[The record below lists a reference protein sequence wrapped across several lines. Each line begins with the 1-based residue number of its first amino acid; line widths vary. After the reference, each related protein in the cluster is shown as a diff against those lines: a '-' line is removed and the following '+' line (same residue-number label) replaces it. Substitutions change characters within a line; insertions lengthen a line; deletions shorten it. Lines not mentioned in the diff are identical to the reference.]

1 MVRVSPLIYFGVALI
16 FATLITF
23 IDVVLNIHFLDIGD
37 RVNYL
42 ARAISGAFYY
52 DNFSLLTFFISLR
65 DEPLFSL
72 IFFFMDQLGIPD
84 VASVRTIIFL
94 STLTTFFVML
104 HNGRIPLYA
113 FTFLL
118 FFDWFISNYINSL
131 RLALAS
137 SIFLLGWFYANGYK
151 KKLIFALTPLIHYNF
166 FIVLGLV
173 WLESVLRKMK
183 MSVDMSI
190 LITALSGLT
199 FGIFVFIIA
208 NFVGF
213 IELSDRYS
221 GFDGFVGITLGPL
234 FFLSLLIIFL
244 MQGNAFKKK
253 NLFSIMLITF
263 YISSVFFF
271 PPVSR
276 VLISTIVLILVSGF
290 SIKSY
295 YKYIFIIMVMLYT
308 FLFALSGKLI
318 PAMFSNF

>member
-1 MVRVSPLIYFGVALI
+1 MRVTPSIYFGVALI

-23 IDVVLNIHFLDIGD
+23 IDVVLNIQFLDIGD

-42 ARAISGAFYY
+42 ARAISGRFYY
-52 DNFSLLTFFISLR
+52 DNFSFLTFFISLK

-137 SIFLLGWFYANGYK
+137 SIFLLGWFYLSGNK

-173 WLESVLRKMK
+173 WLESALKKMK
-183 MSVDMSI
+183 ISVDMSI
-190 LITALSGLT
+190 LITALSGFI
-199 FGIFVFIIA
+199 FGIFVFVIA
-208 NFVGF
+208 NVLGF

-221 GFDGFVGITLGPL
+221 DFDGFVGITLGPL

-244 MQGNAFKKK
+244 MQGDAFKKK
-253 NLFSIMLITF
+253 NLFSIIVITF
-263 YISSVFFF
+263 YISAVFFF

-295 YKYIFIIMVMLYT
+295 YKYIFIIIVMLYT
-308 FLFALSGKLI
+308 VLFAASGKLI
-318 PAMFSNF
+318 PALFSNF